1 MVTLAI
7 NTATLNTEIAIL
19 DLKAKKILA
28 EKSWRSES
36 NEAETLLPEILKLL
50 IKSKLKFKDLEK
62 VIVIKGPGSFT
73 GLRVGITIANIIASL
88 LKIPV
93 EGVDTFTFLERSFP
107 KEITEKKDAVLILF
121 AGRKEVYLKST
132 PPAAPQ
138 DKPELTKLEEVDLSK
153 KFYGELRPDQD
164 IPHESKRLPLGKT
177 ILNLKQKDLKKEKF
191 INPVYIKGPAISK
204 PKPIK

>member
-7 NTATLNTEIAIL
+7 NTATLDTEIAIL
-19 DLKAKKILA
+19 DLEAKKILA
-28 EKSWRSES
+28 EKSWRSEC

-50 IKSKLKFKDLEK
+50 KKSKINFKDLKK
-62 VIVIKGPGSFT
+62 VIVVKGPGSFT
-73 GLRVGITIANIIASL
+73 GLRVGITIANMIANL

-107 KEITEKKDAVLILF
+107 KEITEKKDATLILF

-132 PPAAPQ
+132 SPATPQ
-138 DKPELTKLEEVDLSK
+138 AKPALIKLEEVQPSK
-153 KFYGELRPDQD
+153 ALYGELRPDQD
-164 IPHESKRLPLGKT
+164 IPHESKRATLGKT
-177 ILNLKQKDLKKEKF
+177 ILNLKPKDLKKEKI

>member
-7 NTATLNTEIAIL
+7 NTATLDTEIAIL
-19 DLKAKKILA
+19 DLEAKKILA

-50 IKSKLKFKDLEK
+50 KKSKLDFKDLKK
-62 VIVIKGPGSFT
+62 VIVVKGPGSFT
-73 GLRVGITIANIIASL
+73 GLRVGITIANMIANL

-121 AGRKEVYLKST
+121 AGRKEVYLKSKLT
-132 PPAAPQ
+132 P
-138 DKPELTKLEEVDLSK
+138 LEEARELK
-153 KFYGELRPDQD
+153 NLYGELRPDQD
-164 IPHESKRLPLGKT
+164 IPHESKRATLGKT
-177 ILNLKQKDLKKEKF
+177 ILNLKSKDLKKEKI
-191 INPVYIKGPAISK
+191 INPVYIKGPAISA